1 MGSYWSLR
9 VAGWS
14 LCSGK
19 SELDPR
25 FTCLFRLND
34 RKSSHVS
41 VEDVLGET
49 FEQHEY
55 CTTVREM
62 QDRLEL
68 LGFGLNQTKADFE
81 QSVQILIDQQGYVL
95 RGRDYEIKPHL
106 LSFDAWVCAMRTIIK
121 CKPNYPY
128 DRFLAHH
135 NEPIFGFILR
145 VPELISGFPTSDER
159 YALRA
164 ILESVDRDA
173 EVSYDFT
180 DLVDGGY
187 TSADEDHCQQAIAM
201 TTKEYTNVSNIILL
215 TEGSFDAEVLR
226 SSLPI
231 LFPHL
236 DGFFDVMDFTTTSA
250 AGGSS
255 FLVHNIKAFA
265 ASGVRNRII
274 GIFDNDLQGAQAAV
288 QLSTIKLPERICTM
302 RLPDIEL
309 ARDYPTVGPQGER
322 RMDINGLASSIELFL
337 GRDVLTDHG
346 SLTPIQWTSYDS
358 KLMRYHGEVINK
370 RTIQKRFR
378 AKVARTIKEKQ
389 LGDGEWTEL
398 QILWN
403 SILALARRPFEV

>member
-1 MGSYWSLR
+1 MGSYWSLS
-9 VAGWS
+9 VADWS

-25 FTCLFRLND
+25 FTSLFRLSD
-34 RKSSHVS
+34 RKTSQVS
-41 VEDVLGET
+41 VEDLPGET

-62 QDRLEL
+62 RDRLEL
-68 LGFGLNQTKADFE
+68 LGFGLNEAKADFE
-81 QSVQILIDQQGYVL
+81 ESAQTLIDQQDYVF
-95 RGRDYEIKPHL
+95 RGRDFEIKPHL
-106 LSFDAWVCAMRTIIK
+106 LSFDAWVCAMRTIVK
-121 CKPNYPY
+121 CKPSYPY
-128 DRFLAHH
+128 DRFLADH

-145 VPELISGFPTSDER
+145 VPEVINGFPTSDER

-164 ILESVDRDA
+164 ILESVDSDA

-180 DLVDGGY
+180 DLVHGGY
-187 TSADEDHCQQAIAM
+187 TSGDEDHCRQAIAM

-215 TEGSFDAEVLR
+215 TEGGFDAEVLR

-231 LFPHL
+231 LFSHL

-265 ASGVRNRII
+265 GSGVRNRII
-274 GIFDNDLQGAQAAV
+274 GIFDNDLQGAQATA
-288 QLSTIKLPERICTM
+288 QLSSIKLPERIRTM

-309 ARDYPTVGPQGER
+309 ARDYPTIGPQGER

-337 GRDVLTDHG
+337 GRDVLTEHG
-346 SLTPIQWTSYDS
+346 SLSPVQWISYDP
-358 KLMRYHGEVINK
+358 KLKQYYGEVINK
-370 RTIQKRFR
+370 SSIQKRFKTKVTR
-378 AKVARTIKEKQ
+378 AIKEKR
-389 LGDGEWTEL
+389 LCDAEWAEL
-398 QILWN
+398 KVLWN
-403 SILALARRPFEV
+403 SIFALAQRKLDG